1 LKGEIVTKNLFLLLA
16 VNDFILTIATSAFLF
31 SLAQPLKYTIMKKLL
46 VILVALSVGQLCLA
60 QGQGLSD
67 RTFKMFKVDV
77 SLGYANPSSTAP
89 GSQFS
94 GGVLFA
100 VEPKF
105 AIIDPLAIGLRV
117 EAAVTAHIYS
127 GNNNN
132 SSNNSTGKAN
142 VSYLFTTDY
151 YFTKTKFRPFIGGGA
166 GIYSTASIDSNTVN
180 NGNSNV
186 PYTSQFGFMG
196 RAGFELGHLRLGVE
210 YNFVP
215 NDASYLGLKIGV
227 CIGGG
232 RRK

>member
-1 LKGEIVTKNLFLLLA
+1 
-16 VNDFILTIATSAFLF
+16 
-31 SLAQPLKYTIMKKLL
+31 MKKLL
-46 VILVALSVGQLCLA
+46 FLLMGLSIAQLCLA
-60 QGQGLSD
+60 QNEDMSD
-67 RTFKMFKVDV
+67 RSFKRFKVDV
-77 SLGYANPSSTAP
+77 SIGYASPSSTAP

-117 EAAVTAHIYS
+117 ETAVTAHIYS
-127 GNNNN
+127 NNNNNNNNN

-151 YFTKTKFRPFIGGGA
+151 YFTKTKFRPFIGAGA

-186 PYTSQFGFMG
+186 PYTSAFGFMA

-215 NDASYLGLKIGV
+215 NDASYLGLKLGV